1 MKQQRHVHIERVS
14 ANRHNRSVRYS
25 PLLSWLQRR
34 STLLYPKTGIMITR
48 LKVKV
53 KCKPAYQRL
62 TVFRQ
67 DREHFHNRKNRTHKA
82 TPHMVFGRP
91 QANEWTY
98 HLSLFANSNEDI
110 DLIAEMQ
117 TPPLQKNLQEFRTK
131 LRKSHHFDI
140 RMLNISCFHTRKCEA
155 KQLLIETKNTRL
167 YRFQWE
173 VGLQLLLIYRV
184 VLFLY

>member
-1 MKQQRHVHIERVS
+1 MCTSSVS
-14 ANRHNRSVRYS
+14 LPIATIVPWDIHRYYRGYS
-25 PLLSWLQRR
+25 GEVLYFIRKPESWLHG
-34 STLLYPKTGIMITR
+34 SKF
-48 LKVKV
+48 KV

-140 RMLNISCFHTRKCEA
+140 RMPNISCFHTRKCEA